1 MDQTFSLETFYKAYE
16 TETKEMVINGRKFDI
31 LLPKY
36 LDRFINTHDVLH
48 EFPLWA
54 KIWQASWVLAGY
66 LADMPVAAEKNFL
79 EIGGG
84 TGLVSIVAAAFGHR
98 ITMTEYNPDALQF
111 ARANSLINE
120 CPQLNIQELDWN
132 HPRLA
137 GQFDTIV
144 ASEVSYREKDIQ
156 PLLMLFKNGLKT
168 GGEVILA
175 GEMRKLSKDLY
186 KTLETLFDIRV
197 LKKILRSDSEEIKI
211 FLFRMKLKR

>member
-1 MDQTFSLETFYKAYE
+1 MFSLESFNKEYE
-16 TETKEMVINGRKFDI
+16 TEPTELVVNGHKFKI
-31 LLPKY
+31 LLPKD
-36 LDRFINTHDVLH
+36 LIKFINPRDVMH

-66 LADMPVAAEKNFL
+66 LAEMPVDAEKRFL

-111 ARANSLINE
+111 ARANALINQ

-132 HPRLA
+132 HPRLT
-137 GQFDTIV
+137 GQFDYIV

-156 PLLMLFKNGLKT
+156 PLMMLFKNSLKT
-168 GGEVILA
+168 GGEVVLA
-175 GEMRKLSKDLY
+175 GEMRKLSKDFY
-186 KTLETLFDIRV
+186 KALETLFDIRV
-197 LKKILRSDSEEIKI
+197 LKKILRSDSEEINI
-211 FLFRMKLKR
+211 FLFRMTLKRED